1 MIAVCKKCGKEYQ
14 IENGDNPK
22 KYQCDCGGNLK
33 TIKIQGESYK
43 RKEPIL
49 SLILSFFIPGLGQI
63 YNGQTERGIILLIA
77 AFVSAFLI
85 LFLIGIALY
94 LAVWV
99 FSMYDAFI
107 SAKKINN
114 GEPVNK
120 KLF

>member
-1 MIAVCKKCGKEYQ
+1 MIAVCKECGKEYQ
-14 IENGDNPK
+14 IESGDNPK
-22 KYQCDCGGNLK
+22 NYQCDCGGNLK
-33 TIKIQGESYK
+33 SIKIQGESYK

-63 YNGQTERGIILLIA
+63 YNGQTERGIILIIA

-94 LAVWV
+94 LAVWL

-114 GEPVNK
+114 GEFVNK